1 MKNNLLISLCLLS
14 IFLVSFSSNAL
25 AQNPKNQKSST
36 KPGCYAEIS
45 IKEGGV
51 WKERK
56 YEGGTF
62 KNVQSLNLPKEH
74 TDHSFYIRYEGP
86 GWESEKIG
94 FRLYLDWRNAIDIF
108 GKVNDSLVL
117 EGVGQDGFES
127 YHNPA
132 PWGQDIFKVG
142 NALGIGS
149 IGRWVGDKVFHFN
162 EVDSTYAS
170 VSNSKSESVV
180 NINYYGWKT
189 GDEKFNITSQLSIS
203 PGNHHT
209 KHTITSS
216 KAVSGICTGIINH
229 KVEFFKKE
237 SENKKWGYIA
247 TYGVQTLIP
256 DQLGLAIFYKTSDAE
271 KVFEG
276 DLDHLIMFKPTT
288 KPITFY
294 FLAAWEKEEHG
305 IKTKAEF
312 EKYLDKLLSKLNS
325 KSKI

>member
-1 MKNNLLISLCLLS
+1 MRKILLIPLTMIILSSGCLS
-14 IFLVSFSSNAL
+14 INLK
-25 AQNPKNQKSST
+25 AQIHEGRITKQ
-36 KPGCYAEIS
+36 KPGCYAELS
-45 IKEGGV
+45 IKEGGT
-51 WKERK
+51 WKDRK
-56 YEGGTF
+56 YEGGSF
-62 KNVQSLNLPKEH
+62 KNAQSLKLPKEH

-94 FRLYLDWRNAIDIF
+94 YRLYLDWRNAIDIF

-117 EGVGQDGFES
+117 AGVGQDGFES
-127 YHNPA
+127 YHNQA

-142 NALGIGS
+142 DALGIGS
-149 IGRWVGDKVFHFN
+149 IGRWVDDKVLHFN
-162 EVDSTYAS
+162 EVDSTFAS

-189 GDEKFNITSQLSIS
+189 GDEKINITSHLSIS

-209 KHTITSS
+209 KHTITPS
-216 KAVSGICTGIINH
+216 KSISGICTGIINH

-237 SENKKWGYIA
+237 SDNKKWAYIA

-271 KVFEG
+271 KAFEG
-276 DLDHLIMFKPTT
+276 DLDHLVMFKPTT

-294 FLAAWEKEEHG
+294 FLAAWEKEENG
-305 IKTKAEF
+305 IKTKVEF

-325 KSKI
+325 KNKI